1 MRASSKTAAL
11 AGAWW
16 AFGMVPIDFWM
27 DRHRGMSVLAHNL
40 IFIGAAG
47 IFFFVPGYLLVIGRG
62 NASFKLLWFMSSEER
77 TRYRAVVVRILIW
90 FLSAAVVVTVWSLAL
105 MFVLPGDT

>member
-16 AFGMVPIDFWM
+16 AFGMVPVDFWM
-27 DRHRGMSVLAHNL
+27 ERHKGMSVLAHNL
-40 IFIGAAG
+40 LFISAAG

-62 NASFKLLWFMSSEER
+62 NASFKVLWFMSSEER
-77 TRYRAVVVRILIW
+77 TRYRAVVVRILIR
-90 FLSAAVVVTVWSLAL
+90 FLSAAVVGTVWAL
-105 MFVLPGDT
+105 VLIVVLPGHT